1 MNSSNGV
8 DMDRFDYILRD
19 NYYVEIM
26 IAFDY
31 VDRVEIIT
39 SSRENNQPR
48 SDYEEW
54 NGREYR
60 YTHYP
65 YLELDLLWWGSGV

>member
-48 SDYEEW
+48 SDYEE
-54 NGREYR
+54 
-60 YTHYP
+60 
-65 YLELDLLWWGSGV
+65 